1 MTGTFC
7 QAIDVHIFTCH
18 KSTIMRRQPLMSTS
32 MISPCMEDDSKLKAK
47 MRKWICIGLLVFLLC
62 RQFWTAFQAFQIP
75 EKGSREVLTSAFFQS
90 PAFSERNVGFDSSS
104 IPIHLQNRLVGHIT
118 PLCRHRHTS
127 TANAPRNESSH
138 QDTSSL
144 IHDCNILPPLPS
156 QPKGC
161 ATVNGPIVIR
171 AQHPSELKGRIV
183 LITSNHKTSHHPI
196 RMFLA
201 PQGWTTTS
209 LSRSILDSL
218 DSSGELDFWTE
229 VTPQISIEAIG
240 ACEEKAIH
248 SPDILY
254 SPQENLYYMHAHLH
268 RCKQHGKQPT
278 AVFTSPDLLHW
289 NISNVADP
297 FVANNLFY
305 ARLFHYKGQL
315 YGIAKSQETST
326 GSMVLF
332 ESTSFR
338 SDYKVIH
345 KLAQGVR
352 HVGLHRKQDTLFIF
366 FTLIGDEP
374 ERIFLSTIDLTQP
387 PSKWEL
393 RPGPEIMKPPNTNS
407 PLKISKPGAAPCHHV
422 QELRDPF
429 FFPDEDEAENQ
440 LKGTLFYTLAGE
452 QAIGASSL
460 RIDLD
465 AYFHLAIPFRN
476 QSNIDPL
483 VYDSSSL
490 SSNQDDDVKERPLL
504 ITGVGRS
511 GTTFV
516 CEFFNALARKN
527 DPNST
532 WQISHDNEK
541 DCGPF
546 GGTVGASSWLH
557 AFRFRTSHNP
567 YVTPLHV
574 QRVIHVIRHPLK
586 IIKSRL
592 ARHQSM
598 PWASTFVLNMTFSW
612 EDLEVEVDSAF
623 LENTT
628 SYSSLFLRHWINRN
642 SFVQNHASWRIKN
655 EDLVTP
661 FHIWLLCL
669 EMGLPN
675 YPNLEMIR
683 ETLAESNHAA
693 NTNGKVSNYDD
704 PDIHW
709 WRRMMNVNRDDVRIA
724 LKMKEEYGYVDDESD
739 EDMKALYKELD
750 IDSVRYKCSFANDKN
765 VRSGLEK
772 DPRHWGCSLV

>member
-18 KSTIMRRQPLMSTS
+18 KSTIMRRQPLKSTS

-429 FFPDEDEAENQ
+429 
-440 LKGTLFYTLAGE
+440 
-452 QAIGASSL
+452 
-460 RIDLD
+460 
-465 AYFHLAIPFRN
+465 
-476 QSNIDPL
+476 
-483 VYDSSSL
+483 
-490 SSNQDDDVKERPLL
+490 
-504 ITGVGRS
+504 
-511 GTTFV
+511 
-516 CEFFNALARKN
+516 
-527 DPNST
+527 
-532 WQISHDNEK
+532 
-541 DCGPF
+541 
-546 GGTVGASSWLH
+546 
-557 AFRFRTSHNP
+557 RTSHNP